1 METLLISLTLST
13 VLDTLYSLSIS
24 RAYLKSKDIS
34 YSKLTY
40 YKETMTKLLWSKY
53 ILLSGI
59 LLLLSGIFIVSS
71 STISFQALQFTQ
83 GQSNT
88 ILVVLLITNA
98 CLAAL
103 DYIQLHD
110 IKDKL
115 DVKFNN
121 IELTSKI
128 VAEVKY
134 ISKGDYGTVFTNWYA
149 NMYREHV
156 QDENKATYS
165 IIVYAGARNKQSES
179 FRYLTKGVENAVK
192 YLSDL
197 NSSYAT
203 LFEEV
208 KIITNRTGLTI

>member
-134 ISKGDYGTVFTNWYA
+134 IGSSNWYA

-156 QDENKATYS
+156 QDENEATYS

-197 NSSYAT
+197 NSSYVT